1 MARLRMLAAF
11 LVSALEV
18 TSRRWRQGPARP
30 SWSWRFEAVA
40 RLVQRDGI
48 YVSTLSPAGQRAHR
62 DGQVTP
68 FMHGRQV
75 NRRPETIA
83 GVPATWFEPRDSAPS
98 MPGPPGRTIC
108 YFHGGAYIFGSAVS
122 HQELLG
128 RLCLATR
135 ARVLAPEYR
144 LAPEHPFP
152 AAIDDAVAVVRSL
165 TGDHGVAPEHLILA
179 GDSAGGGLTM
189 ATLQRLRD
197 AGAPMPAGAMLLSP
211 WVDLNASGGSLES
224 NMAYDFARVG
234 DVHGW
239 ARSYM
244 AGGDLDDPLASPINA
259 RFDGFPPLYIEIGD
273 AEMLLDQVREFEKRA
288 REGGADV
295 EYHEWPD
302 MIHDGW
308 LFAGLFEEC
317 QQAYERLAAFV
328 DRVDPR

>member
-1 MARLRMLAAF
+1 MLAAF
-11 LVSALEV
+11 LRAALEV
-18 TSRRWRQGPARP
+18 TSRRWRRGPARP
-30 SWSWRFEAVA
+30 SWSWGFEAFA
-40 RLVQRDGI
+40 RTVQRDGL
-48 YVSTLSPAGQRAHR
+48 YVSTLSPPGQRAHR

-68 FMHGRQV
+68 FMHSRQV
-75 NRRPETIA
+75 DRRPDTMA
-83 GVPATWFEPRDSAPS
+83 GVPATWFEPRATAESR
-98 MPGPPGRTIC
+98 PGPAGRTIC

-128 RLCLATR
+128 RLCLAAR
-135 ARVLAPEYR
+135 APVLAPEYR

-165 TGDHGVAPEHLILA
+165 IDERGVAPEHLILA
-179 GDSAGGGLTM
+179 GDSAGGGLTL

-211 WVDLNASGGSLES
+211 WVDLEARGGSMDANEP
-224 NMAYDFARVG
+224 YDFARVS

-239 ARSYM
+239 ARTYL
-244 AGGDLDDPLASPINA
+244 AGGDLKDPLVSPVHA
-259 RFDGFPPLYIEIGD
+259 RFDGFPPLYIEVGD
-273 AEMLLDQVREFEKRA
+273 AEMLLDQVCELEARA

-295 EYHEWPD
+295 EYHEWRD

-308 LFAGLFEEC
+308 LFSGLFAEC
-317 QQAYERLAAFV
+317 RQAYDRLAAFV